1 MVCDHGDS
9 SFYLWV
15 LLLFQTIRTEVLTLV
30 SRVQCTA
37 RMNWKTGFEF
47 SEIEANTETESNS
60 RSVAEQTSERV
71 SETTDCWFQK
81 R

>member
-1 MVCDHGDS
+1 MFCDHGDS

-15 LLLFQTIRTEVLTLV
+15 LFLFQTIHTEVSTLGF
-30 SRVQCTA
+30 RVQCTA
-37 RMNWKTGFEF
+37 WMNWKTGSEF

-60 RSVAEQTSERV
+60 WSVAEQTSECV
-71 SETTDCWFQK
+71 SETMDCWFQK